1 MDKGQAIHCNSTAIT
16 TWASNHCP
24 RLQRTPAFANAA
36 GAIDGCHIRIKG
48 PGNQH
53 RADYINYKLFLFIQ
67 RPSVMQETDFLMY
80 LWAIQAWYM
89 MQGVCAMVFYKAL
102 YPPPW
107 RLPPWG
113 WCPSLPEN
121 TIGLLTPYKHPLHGR
136 VQERFNLH
144 RSRARSVVERA
155 FGMMKTCW
163 QATLLKAA
171 EVRSTFAP
179 GITTCCAFLHNL
191 WE

>member
-53 RADYINYKLFLFIQ
+53 RADYINYKLFPFIQ

-89 MQGVCAMVFYKAL
+89 MQGVFAMVFYKAL

-107 RLPPWG
+107 RMPILAWKHDWPF
-113 WCPSLPEN
+113 N
-121 TIGLLTPYKHPLHGR
+121 TI
-136 VQERFNLH
+136 
-144 RSRARSVVERA
+144 
-155 FGMMKTCW
+155 
-163 QATLLKAA
+163 QAPSAWSKRDLICI
-171 EVRSTFAP
+171 AP
-179 GITTCCAFLHNL
+179 GLVLLLNELLEWWKHAGRPHY
-191 WE
+191 